1 MAYIF
6 ASSLALGFSGAMM
19 PGSLL
24 TYTIRQSLAN
34 GPRAGFVIVF
44 GHSVLELALLFL
56 IFLGFDMVLQSDA
69 AQIGIGLVG
78 GLLLIYMGWDMM
90 RSAAKNRLAVQLDEG
105 GSGNKGMFVS
115 GIVISAAN
123 PYFLLWW
130 AVIGLGFVM
139 QAYQQLGTFGVALF
153 FFGHI
158 LADFIWYGI
167 VSTVVGKTRRF
178 ISPKAYRGVIAA
190 LGVLLVFFGGRF
202 LYGAVQHWV
211 G

>member
-105 GSGNKGMFVS
+105 GSGNQAQNRQTKNLECGVHGAEGTHQDKNINGMGRQPDHHKSDDGKRHKQRV
-115 GIVISAAN
+115 G
-123 PYFLLWW
+123 
-130 AVIGLGFVM
+130 
-139 QAYQQLGTFGVALF
+139 QGTRINGRKSCSTEVGHLCSRCFGKN
-153 FFGHI
+153 GDHEW
-158 LADFIWYGI
+158 D
-167 VSTVVGKTRRF
+167 KCTRD
-178 ISPKAYRGVIAA
+178 
-190 LGVLLVFFGGRF
+190 
-202 LYGAVQHWV
+202 H
-211 G
+211 